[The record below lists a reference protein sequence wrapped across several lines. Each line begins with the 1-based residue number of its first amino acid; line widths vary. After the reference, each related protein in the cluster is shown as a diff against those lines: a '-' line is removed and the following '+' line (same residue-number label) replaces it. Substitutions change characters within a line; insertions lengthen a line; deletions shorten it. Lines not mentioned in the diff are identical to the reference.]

1 MLLSKQ
7 IAVDLNLT
15 ACKLKQYMASKLKQF
30 NIPLTPEQF
39 LLIDLLWNQGPM
51 TQQELATQMHK
62 DKNSV
67 TKLVDAIE
75 KKGFAVREQNAQ
87 DRRSNIVHLTKLADE
102 LKVEA
107 KKSGIFLLDQALFGI
122 DEKEQLDFIAT
133 LNKLTINMS
142 VSEDSED

>member
-1 MLLSKQ
+1 
-7 IAVDLNLT
+7 
-15 ACKLKQYMASKLKQF
+15 
-30 NIPLTPEQF
+30 
-39 LLIDLLWNQGPM
+39 
-51 TQQELATQMHK
+51 MHK

-75 KKGFAVREQNAQ
+75 KKGFAVREQNTQ

-107 KKSGIFLLDQALFGI
+107 KKSGIFLLDQALVGI
-122 DEKEQLDFIAT
+122 DEKEQRDFIAT

>member
-1 MLLSKQ
+1 
-7 IAVDLNLT
+7 
-15 ACKLKQYMASKLKQF
+15 
-30 NIPLTPEQF
+30 
-39 LLIDLLWNQGPM
+39 
-51 TQQELATQMHK
+51 MHK

-107 KKSGIFLLDQALFGI
+107 KKSGIFLLDQALVGI
-122 DEKEQLDFIAT
+122 DEKEQRDFIAT

-142 VSEDSED
+142 VPEASKD

>member
-51 TQQELATQMHK
+51 TQQQLATQMHK

-107 KKSGIFLLDQALFGI
+107 KKSGIFLLDQALVGI
-122 DEKEQLDFIAT
+122 DEKEQRDFIAT

-142 VSEDSED
+142 VPEASKD